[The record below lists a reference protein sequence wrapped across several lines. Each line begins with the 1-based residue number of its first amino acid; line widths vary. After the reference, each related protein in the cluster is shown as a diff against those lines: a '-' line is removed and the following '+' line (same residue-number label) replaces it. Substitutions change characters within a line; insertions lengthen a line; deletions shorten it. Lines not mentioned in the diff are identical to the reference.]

1 MTLNNSINSLCNDL
15 REEILGGGGGSI
27 QLSYGGGNNEN
38 EL

>member
-15 REEILGGGGGSI
+15 REEILGGGGSI